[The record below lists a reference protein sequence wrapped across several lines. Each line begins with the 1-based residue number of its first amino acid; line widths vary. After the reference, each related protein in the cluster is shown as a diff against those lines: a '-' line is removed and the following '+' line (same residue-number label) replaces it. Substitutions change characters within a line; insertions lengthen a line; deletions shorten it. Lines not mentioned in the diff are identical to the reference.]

1 MNDDQIINAHPN
13 PAAAKK
19 LKIALCAVNT
29 RYTQN
34 AAALDYLSGYL
45 YKYLDSKNIGRHRYE
60 LKIYEFNLSDT
71 HEYATRALCSDN
83 ADIYCFS
90 IYIWNRDFMRKLISF
105 IRRAFPRA
113 LTLAGGPEVISVC
126 RGESDAMCGAAY
138 AISGEGEISFARF
151 IELSI
156 DAFECSGF
164 AAPDRGRLMQIEGI
178 AHSSGSGAFEFC
190 SEPAVVNNLDDL
202 PSIFLKQ
209 NDRQA
214 ARGGKN
220 FVYLETSRGCPN
232 HCHYCLSS
240 LKPKNAPA
248 VRYFSLSRV
257 FKDIDTIINDL
268 KIDKIRVID
277 RTFNDDPDRA
287 LAIFKYAVSAARPQT
302 LFQFEISPYKFTPEI
317 IDYLKSLDRQY
328 FQFEIG
334 VQSFNK
340 KALDAVG
347 RLNSESP
354 SGTGSDDEEEAGGRI
369 APGNAKTVKAG
380 DMLDLLIN
388 KTRLNI
394 HADLMY
400 GLPGDNYQ
408 NCISSFDEL
417 LSKTPDSVQF
427 WQLKLLRGTKLRE
440 NAEKM
445 GLIYDPNPPYAVIK
459 TNTIDAFEM
468 FKLQKL
474 GRYLDLL
481 YNHGH
486 LNLTLR
492 ALFHYFKK
500 PSVLFFALIEY
511 FELNGIS
518 ETAISRQ
525 NLFLYINRFGGETI
539 KPSSASYYQ
548 ILADCLRYD
557 FIAGESKRF
566 SLPDFLKPQ
575 KIKRDGRLYEAI
587 RACAEN
593 FAGGGGRLKL
603 SKTFSLIRFDNDII
617 NCPSGDDISTAAAA
631 AFNFKDPPALKVC
644 TALKHIVNG
653 DGTFDTQKFYFN
665 DPLDFLTLDYFYY
678 TDKNKPADIQL
689 LSRVE
694 EPGEEYETI
703 SEKILLISKKLP
715 ALIEKFIKY
724 GIIVNCKS
732 N

>member
-1 MNDDQIINAHPN
+1 MNDDQIKNAQN
-13 PAAAKK
+13 STTAKK

-45 YKYLDSKNIGRHRYE
+45 YKYLDSKNIGCDRYE

-71 HEYATRALCSDN
+71 HEYATRALCSNN

-90 IYIWNRDFMRKLISF
+90 IYIWNHDFIRKLISF
-105 IRRAFPRA
+105 IRRAFPHA

-126 RGESDAMCGAAY
+126 RGESEAMCGASY

-156 DAFECSGF
+156 DSFQCSGE
-164 AAPDRGRLMQIEGI
+164 AAPERGRLMQIEGM
-178 AHSSGSGAFEFC
+178 AHLSDSGAFEFC
-190 SEPAVVNNLDDL
+190 PEPAVVNNLDDL
-202 PSIFLKQ
+202 PSIFLKH
-209 NDRQA
+209 DGRQA

-248 VRYFSLSRV
+248 VRYFSLNRV

-277 RTFNDDPDRA
+277 RTFNDDPGRA
-287 LAIFKYAVSAARPQT
+287 LAIFKYAVSAARPET
-302 LFQFEISPYKFTPEI
+302 LFQFEISPYKFTPELL
-317 IDYLKSLDRQY
+317 DYLKSLELQY

-347 RLNSESP
+347 RVNSESP
-354 SGTGSDDEEEAGGRI
+354 ARTSSDGEQAGGGST
-369 APGNAKTVKAG
+369 APENAKTVNAG
-380 DMLDLLIN
+380 DILDLLIN
-388 KTRLNI
+388 DTRINI

-445 GLIYDPNPPYAVIK
+445 GLIYDLNPPYAVIK

-492 ALFHYFKK
+492 ALFYYFKK
-500 PSVLFFALIEY
+500 PSDLFFALIEY
-511 FELNGIS
+511 FERNDIS

-525 NLFLYINRFGGETI
+525 NLFLYIDRFNGETI
-539 KPSSASYYQ
+539 KPSAADYYQ
-548 ILADCLRYD
+548 ILSDCLRYD

-593 FAGGGGRLKL
+593 FAGGGRLKL

-617 NCPSGDDISTAAAA
+617 NCPSGCDISAAATTV
-631 AFNFKDPPALKVC
+631 FNFKNPPARKVC
-644 TALKHIVNG
+644 MALKHIVNN

-665 DPLDFLTLDYFYY
+665 DPLDFLALDYFYY

-689 LSRVE
+689 LSRAE
-694 EPGEEYETI
+694 ESGEEFETI
-703 SEKILLISKKLP
+703 NKNILLISKNLP

-724 GIIVNCKS
+724 GIIVNCK
-732 N
+732 NN

>member
-1 MNDDQIINAHPN
+1 MRNDPNKNAEDIIRP
-13 PAAAKK
+13 KK

-45 YKYLDSKNIGRHRYE
+45 YKYLDSKNIGRELYE
-60 LKIYEFNLSDT
+60 LKIYEFNLNDT
-71 HEYATRALCSDN
+71 HEYASRVLCSNN
-83 ADIYCFS
+83 ADIYGFS
-90 IYIWNRDFMRKLISF
+90 TYIWNRDFITKLISF

-126 RGESDAMCGAAY
+126 RGESEAMCGASY
-138 AISGEGEISFARF
+138 AISGEGEISFAKF

-156 DAFECSGF
+156 DSFRCSGA
-164 AAPDRGRLMQIEGI
+164 AAPDRGRLMQIEGM
-178 AHSSGSGAFEFC
+178 AHLNDSGGFEFC
-190 SEPAVVNNLDDL
+190 TEPAVVNNLDDL
-202 PSIFLKQ
+202 PSIFIKP
-209 NDRQA
+209 DEKQA

-257 FKDIDTIINDL
+257 FKDIDTIINVL

-277 RTFNDDPDRA
+277 RTFNDDPGRA
-287 LAIFKYAVSAARPQT
+287 LEIFKYAAAAARPET
-302 LFQFEISPYKFTPEI
+302 LFQFEISPYKFTPELL
-317 IDYLKSLDRQY
+317 DYLKSLDRQY

-347 RLNSESP
+347 RVNC
-354 SGTGSDDEEEAGGRI
+354 EAGSPAEAAAEEI
-369 APGNAKTVKAG
+369 KTARAS
-380 DMLDLLIN
+380 DILDLLIN
-388 KTRLNI
+388 ETNVNI

-440 NAEKM
+440 NAGKM

-459 TNTIDAFEM
+459 TDTIDAFEM

-486 LNLTLR
+486 LKLTLR
-492 ALFHYFKK
+492 ALFNFFKK
-500 PSVLFFALIEY
+500 PSALFFALIEY
-511 FELNGIS
+511 FERNDIS

-525 NLFLYINRFGGETI
+525 NLFLYIDRFGGETI
-539 KPSSASYYQ
+539 KPSAADYYQ
-548 ILADCLRYD
+548 VLSDCLRYD

-566 SLPDFLKPQ
+566 SLPDFLKPL
-575 KIKRDGRLYEAI
+575 KIKRDGRLYEAV
-587 RACAEN
+587 REGAQN
-593 FAGGGGRLKL
+593 FDGGGGRLKL
-603 SKTFSLIRFDNDII
+603 SKTFSLIRFNNDII
-617 NCPSGDDISTAAAA
+617 NCASGADISDITDSKTAL
-631 AFNFKDPPALKVC
+631 FNFKNPPARAAYI
-644 TALKHIVNG
+644 ALKHIVNSG
-653 DGTFDTQKFYFN
+653 GTFETQKFYFN
-665 DPLDFLTLDYFYY
+665 DPLDFIALDYFYFA
-678 TDKNKPADIQL
+678 DKNKPADIQL
-689 LSRVE
+689 LSKADESCE
-694 EPGEEYETI
+694 EFEAIDESI
-703 SEKILLISKKLP
+703 RLITKKLP
-715 ALIEKFIKY
+715 ELIDKFIKY
-724 GIIVNCKS
+724 GIIVNCK
-732 N
+732 NNIKI